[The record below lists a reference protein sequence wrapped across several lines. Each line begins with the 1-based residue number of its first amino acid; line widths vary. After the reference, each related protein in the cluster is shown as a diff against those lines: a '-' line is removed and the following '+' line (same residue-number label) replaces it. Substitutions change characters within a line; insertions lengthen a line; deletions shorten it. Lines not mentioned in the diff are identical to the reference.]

1 MFPYKID
8 FSVTSIRQTANE
20 QAIHTL
26 RIVPSSVD
34 GATGNTRW
42 PTRVEGPPWCITWQ
56 RDLLSLIGVGLWM
69 LLRSYRCRLSY
80 LLTSLRGQLFFREI
94 NLSVS
99 TPDSLTSSQLSSL
112 EMDTTP
118 SSWNVCVCVCTRE
131 RERVGGECVNCLIV
145 NCGYGS
151 GLELS
156 WFPLRV
162 PLVEADLR
170 FCSCRELGRYLQRPP
185 RGIVREESRRNVSS
199 RLHPL
204 TSLASDYLL
213 STSSK

>member
-1 MFPYKID
+1 MTSFHLTRFVGRLSIQYMLVNNRQTKTQGDTRKIKVEREGWKERGRIKRGCGEREEQTLTTMFPYKID

-26 RIVPSSVD
+26 RIVPSSID

-42 PTRVEGPPWCITWQ
+42 PTRVEGPPGVS
-56 RDLLSLIGVGLWM
+56 RDNETCSLSLIGVGLWM
-69 LLRSYRCRLSY
+69 LLRSYRCRLSH

-131 RERVGGECVNCLIV
+131 REWG
-145 NCGYGS
+145 
-151 GLELS
+151 
-156 WFPLRV
+156 
-162 PLVEADLR
+162 
-170 FCSCRELGRYLQRPP
+170 
-185 RGIVREESRRNVSS
+185 VS
-199 RLHPL
+199 LW
-204 TSLASDYLL
+204 TA
-213 STSSK
+213 

>member
-56 RDLLSLIGVGLWM
+56 RDLLSLSSVWVCEC
-69 LLRSYRCRLSY
+69 CRLSY
-80 LLTSLRGQLFFREI
+80 LPTSLRGQLFFREI

-131 RERVGGECVNCLIV
+131 RESGGWVCELLNCELWLWKW
-145 NCGYGS
+145 S
-151 GLELS
+151 GT
-156 WFPLRV
+156 F
-162 PLVEADLR
+162 LVSPQRSARWDDLR
-170 FCSCRELGRYLQRPP
+170 FCSCRELGRCRQRPP
-185 RGIVREESRRNVSS
+185 RGIVSEESRRNV
-199 RLHPL
+199 
-204 TSLASDYLL
+204 
-213 STSSK
+213 